1 MPHRKPMSDEFNPEG
16 HDDRLPDFGSESAS
30 SASEASEAVLSQP
43 AQVDL
48 RDPQVFGKIF
58 IGSIYKI
65 LKGHPLTRSDHTPT
79 RTATDE
85 FMQSFLGGAPNPE
98 DGTISVVIPDEWAVA
113 TAEPLKLRRREQ
125 TRHNELRDLFAAAD
139 IRG

>member
-43 AQVDL
+43 AQVVL

-58 IGSIYKI
+58 IGSICKI
-65 LKGHPLTRSDHTPT
+65 LKVDSIYRIDHNQSLI
-79 RTATDE
+79 AIDE
-85 FMQSFLGGAPNPE
+85 YKHSFLKAARDLE
-98 DGTISVVIPDEWAVA
+98 SGTISVVIRDVCAVV
-113 TAEPLKLRRREQ
+113 
-125 TRHNELRDLFAAAD
+125 
-139 IRG
+139 